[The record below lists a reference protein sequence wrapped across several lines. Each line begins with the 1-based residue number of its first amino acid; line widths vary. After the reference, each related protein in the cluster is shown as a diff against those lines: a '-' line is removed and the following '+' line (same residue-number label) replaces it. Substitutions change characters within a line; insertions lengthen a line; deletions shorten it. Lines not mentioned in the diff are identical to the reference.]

1 MCKVKHIFG
10 LFAHAYDLR
19 VYVLFIQPAGC
30 LPAYVLNNNVLI
42 VLLLNECANRYF
54 THAARTTKRNHNY
67 RWQNDEQYK
76 PKRQVLGRLPNGN
89 TIRLMWF
96 SMNHQP
102 HNATDNENTNTKTIK
117 NILIF
122 CDLIST
128 CILCIRVAMSIN
140 CIC

>member
-67 RWQNDEQYK
+67 CLLDFFAGKMTSNINQNDKCLEGC
-76 PKRQVLGRLPNGN
+76 RMA
-89 TIRLMWF
+89 IR
-96 SMNHQP
+96 SG
-102 HNATDNENTNTKTIK
+102 
-117 NILIF
+117 
-122 CDLIST
+122 
-128 CILCIRVAMSIN
+128 
-140 CIC
+140 